1 MELPREPRGTQELRL
16 RIQATDRE
24 NVLSHMGDGE
34 DANVQVHHKIGLAT
48 HYALVGVV
56 RVRTADR
63 PEPPDTQITKGGAIE
78 ECRDA
83 ASF

>member
-1 MELPREPRGTQELRL
+1 MELPRDPRGIQELRL

-24 NVLSHMGDGE
+24 NALSHMEDGG

-48 HYALVGVV
+48 HYALVGA
-56 RVRTADR
+56 RVRER
-63 PEPPDTQITKGGAIE
+63 LKPPDTQITMGGAIE
-78 ECRDA
+78 QCRDA